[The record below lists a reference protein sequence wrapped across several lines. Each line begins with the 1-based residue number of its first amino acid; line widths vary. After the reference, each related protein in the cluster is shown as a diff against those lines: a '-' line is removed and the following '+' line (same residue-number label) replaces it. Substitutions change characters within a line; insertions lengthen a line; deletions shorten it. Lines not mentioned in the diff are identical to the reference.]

1 MPAYTTQFT
10 LFPTSNLV
18 ADASTNTWSCQADN
32 VAALILFEGQLR
44 TFYES
49 CRTIFPLTVRQN
61 SHVVKSYD
69 RSDPLPRAP
78 VNQGI
83 FNFTIG
89 PVGNP
94 LPPEV
99 SMCGSFQAVPASGIP
114 QARRRG
120 RIFLGPINAT
130 TLETTGRPTVA
141 RVTILRNALEALRV
155 ASAAAA
161 TWEWSV
167 FSTKNLVNYSVA
179 NGWVDDE
186 FDTQRRRGRLP
197 VVRTV
202 FP

>member
-10 LFPTSNLV
+10 LFPTSNLA

-32 VAALILFEGQLR
+32 LAAAILFEGQLR

-49 CRTIFPLTVRQN
+49 CRLLFPNTVRQ
-61 SHVVKSYD
+61 SAHVIKTYD
-69 RSDPLPRAP
+69 RSDPIPRAP
-78 VNQGI
+78 VNIGA
-83 FNFTIG
+83 FNFTVA
-89 PVGNP
+89 PTGNT

-99 SMCGSFQAVPASGIP
+99 SLCGSFQAVQASGIP

-120 RIFLGPINAT
+120 RIYIGPLSVAN
-130 TLETTGRPTVA
+130 LETTGRPAAT
-141 RVTILRNALEALRV
+141 RVTLLRNALEALRV

-161 TWEWSV
+161 SWEWSV
-167 FSTKNLVNYSVA
+167 FSTRNLVNYSVA

>member
-32 VAALILFEGQLR
+32 VAALNLFDNALE

-49 CRTIFPLTVRQN
+49 CRTLFPSTVRQTA
-61 SHVVKSYD
+61 HVIKSYD

-78 VNQGI
+78 VL
-83 FNFTIG
+83 IG
-89 PVGNP
+89 AFAFSAAPTGNP

-99 SMCGSFQAVPASGIP
+99 SLCGSFQAPPASGIP

-120 RIFLGPINAT
+120 RIFLGPLNIGTIAG
-130 TLETTGRPTVA
+130 TGRPTPGS
-141 RVTILRNALEALRV
+141 VTILRNALEALRV

-167 FSTKNLVNYSVA
+167 FSTKNLVNYSIT

-186 FDTQRRRGRLP
+186 YDTQRRRGRLP